1 MWEKDVYISLLFEVI
16 GFWIV
21 GVVNCSFLDF
31 FCWAFI
37 LKIKKVISILYF
49 MFNCI

>member
-1 MWEKDVYISLLFEVI
+1 MLEKNVLYISLLFELI

-31 FCWAFI
+31 FCWVFI
-37 LKIKKVISILYF
+37 LKKKYF
-49 MFNCI
+49 VLNV